1 MVECGVLNVETKA
14 MPLTVYGSMLYHPLE
29 VVLVSIVAVVCLG
42 GQVLH
47 LGSRFRDMRLG
58 GLIGLAPST
67 ILNIPLDGTDA
78 NYRGLRTYLLPLVL
92 FCAVHLLVA
101 HLVRSLNSRQTVKAL
116 VDITIGLV
124 GCVLIH
130 TARGAMALLLVVLL
144 GLVVDKVAH
153 IPIPCLHGRVTG
165 AQAIWTYL
173 VIMLLSIN
181 SRWCPITWIVGWVPS
196 TRAPTIGWAV
206 GFRFWMLRLVS
217 FFMDRHWSSEL
228 PQTQEDVLT
237 YKARVKT
244 PLQPEDY
251 DYLSL
256 CHYLLYPP
264 LQLAGP
270 IVTFNAFKS
279 QTMTHQTGYN
289 EMRLLKYATYLGVVV
304 LGLDLYTHTMYTTA
318 LIEQPGNYAFWS
330 LVAPGYIP
338 IFVTLHLFFIW
349 AKYAIMWGSMRL
361 WALLDGVE
369 TIENQMRFYLNN
381 HTYQMFWRGWHASF
395 NAWLIRYIYI
405 PLGGRNRKIPL
416 FFLIFTFVGLWHDV
430 SWTYLQ
436 WAWIVFCLVSLEAVT
451 IQAARKVPCVADNL
465 NRETH
470 FFKYLLCIP
479 GSLSMAWA
487 AGSNFVTFGIGKSDW
502 RSYEIPNWQTS
513 DYLLLATFC
522 AGWSAV
528 CLLSFHYQRA
538 LEGEGNAATL
548 RCHV

>member
-1 MVECGVLNVETKA
+1 
-14 MPLTVYGSMLYHPLE
+14 MPLTVYGSMLYYPLE
-29 VVLVSIVAVVCLG
+29 LIIISIIAVVCLG

-47 LGSRFRDMRLG
+47 LFSRFQDMRNS
-58 GLIGLAPST
+58 GLTGLAPSN
-67 ILNIPLDGTDA
+67 ILSIPLDGTDA

-101 HLVRSLNSRQTVKAL
+101 HLVRSLNSRQTIKAL

-130 TARGAMALLLVVLL
+130 TARGAAALLLIVLL
-144 GLVVDKVAH
+144 GLLVDKMAH
-153 IPIPCLHGRVTG
+153 IPLPCFSGKVTG
-165 AQAIWTYL
+165 ASAIWAYL
-173 VIMLLSIN
+173 VVMLLSIN
-181 SRWCPITWIVGWVPS
+181 SPWCPITWLVRWIPS

-206 GFRFWMLRLVS
+206 GFRFWMLRLIS
-217 FFMDRHWSSEL
+217 FFMDRRCSGEL
-228 PQTQEDVLT
+228 PQPRQDVLS
-237 YKARVKT
+237 YKARVQT
-244 PLQPEDY
+244 PLNPEEY

-256 CHYLLYPP
+256 SHYLLYPP

-279 QTMTHQTGYN
+279 QTMTHQTGYDQT
-289 EMRLLKYATYLGVVV
+289 RLMKYAAYLGAVVI
-304 LGLDLYTHTMYTTA
+304 GLDLYTHTIYTTA
-318 LIEQPGNYAFWS
+318 LIEQPSNASFWS
-330 LVAPGYIP
+330 LIAPGYIP
-338 IFVTLHLFFIW
+338 IFVVLHLFFIW
-349 AKYAIMWGSMRL
+349 AKYAIIWGSMRL

-369 TIENQMRFYLNN
+369 TIENQMRFYMNN
-381 HTYQMFWRGWHASF
+381 HTYQMFWRGWHASY

-416 FFLIFTFVGLWHDV
+416 FFLIFTFVGLWHHV
-430 SWTYLQ
+430 RWTYIQ
-436 WAWIVFCLVSLEAVT
+436 WAWIVFFLVSLEAVT
-451 IQAARKVPCVADNL
+451 IQALRNVPFVADNL

-487 AGSNFVTFGIGKSDW
+487 AGSNFFTFGIGDADW
-502 RSYEIPNWQTS
+502 KSYEIPKWQTS
-513 DYLLLATFC
+513 DYLVLASFW

-538 LEGEGNAATL
+538 CEEKQNIAL
-548 RCHV
+548 RCNV